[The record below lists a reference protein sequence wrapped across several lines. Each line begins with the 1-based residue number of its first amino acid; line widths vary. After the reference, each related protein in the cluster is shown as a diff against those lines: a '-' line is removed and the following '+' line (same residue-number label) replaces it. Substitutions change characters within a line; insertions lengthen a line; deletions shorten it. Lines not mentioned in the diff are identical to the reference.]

1 MIEYKVSPKKNP
13 INKEVKYYAQSVT
26 PKVVNLDAVIK
37 NIEKTTSL
45 SSADVKACLDA
56 LQYEFIENLK
66 HGRSVRLGDVGS
78 FRTSVQSRGALS
90 EDEFSV
96 AHIKNVKVV
105 FSPSGKLRKSLQ
117 PNADGVSFQR
127 VQFEGKEQE
136 EEEA

>member
-78 FRTSVQSRGALS
+78 FRTSVQSHGALS

-96 AHIKNVKVV
+96 SHIKNVKVV

-117 PNADGVSFQR
+117 PNADGISFQR
-127 VQFEGKEQE
+127 VQFDEKEQE
-136 EEEA
+136 AEEE